1 MASSSMNEPLYTEKE
16 IQEMQQLLLETP
28 VDHSYDEICDSFYD
42 GWDRKVLQQIAV
54 RGCYRALK
62 ELDRL
67 PPNIE

>member
-1 MASSSMNEPLYTEKE
+1 MASSSMNEMLYTEKE
-16 IQEMQQLLLETP
+16 VQEMQELLLKTP
-28 VDHSYDEICDSFYD
+28 IDHSYDEICDSFYD

-54 RGCYRALK
+54 RSCYRVLK